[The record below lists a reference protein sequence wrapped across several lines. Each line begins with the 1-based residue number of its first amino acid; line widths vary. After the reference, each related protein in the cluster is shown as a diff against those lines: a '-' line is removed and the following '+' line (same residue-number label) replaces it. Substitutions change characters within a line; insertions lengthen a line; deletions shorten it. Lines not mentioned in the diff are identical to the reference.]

1 MKVLTAAQMREVD
14 RRTIERGIPGIIL
27 MENAG
32 MRVVEFLRE
41 TFAPLEHHRVAI
53 FCGKG
58 NNGGDGFVIA
68 RQLYQRKLCGELTV
82 IEVLPRDLLTGDAAQ
97 ARTALA
103 ASGCPVVSEIPD
115 SVFDATIVVD
125 AVLGTGIKGAV
136 SGRAAEVIE
145 VMNSRFPHA
154 AKVAVDIPSGLP
166 SDQIKPEGNYFRTN
180 YTVTFTAL
188 KSSQALSPS
197 YEFMGKLVVHPI
209 GSPDDLCATNR
220 DYTLHITTPADL
232 GHLFKPRERDS
243 NKGMYGHVLVV
254 GGSVGKSGAPAMSG
268 LAVLRIGAG
277 LVTIASAAG
286 ALSSISAFAPELM
299 TEALPETKAGHVASS
314 AMEAIDGL
322 LKNKTLLALGPG
334 LGTEAETVSLVREI
348 YQIHRPPLRD

>member
-82 IEVLPRDLLTGDAAQ
+82 IEVFPRDLLTGDAAQ

-232 GHLFKPRERDS
+232 GHLFSRARGIPIRGCMAMFWLWADPLENRALPPCPAWQFCESARDS
-243 NKGMYGHVLVV
+243 LPLLPRPVRSL
-254 GGSVGKSGAPAMSG
+254 
-268 LAVLRIGAG
+268 
-277 LVTIASAAG
+277 ASAA
-286 ALSSISAFAPELM
+286 
-299 TEALPETKAGHVASS
+299 
-314 AMEAIDGL
+314 
-322 LKNKTLLALGPG
+322 
-334 LGTEAETVSLVREI
+334 
-348 YQIHRPPLRD
+348 LRRS